1 MRHVKDEL
9 KKVSDESDSQ
19 RKGSLDRIMPNY
31 ALQREN
37 NGTLSFLISFGTFA
51 IILRRSNF
59 SKIIWN
65 FRISYLD
72 FF

>member
-19 RKGSLDRIMPNY
+19 RKGSIDRILPNY

-37 NGTLSFLISFGTFA
+37 NGTLYFLISFWTFA
-51 IILRRSNF
+51 VMLRCSNF
-59 SKIIWN
+59 
-65 FRISYLD
+65 
-72 FF
+72 